1 MKRTILSIAL
11 ALCVGCAFA
20 QISAFKQLAD
30 IKGVEYKHYDKQAI
44 QQVAATGKP
53 LTFGS
58 PFDSYIQFGGGQ
70 DSAEFLGK
78 MDDVMVFKTTD
89 DKKAASQLKK
99 MGFSFLKNEK
109 YESMI
114 DVRHEGVTIKIGC
127 IEDGDKVKVV
137 NYGKDKYGTSL
148 FLVVSGSAELLN
160 SMKRGSVS
168 ID

>member
-1 MKRTILSIAL
+1 MKRTILCMAMAL
-11 ALCVGCAFA
+11 MVSVAFG
-20 QISAFKQLAD
+20 QIDAFKQLAD

-44 QQVAATGKP
+44 QQVAATGKA

-58 PFDSYIQFGGGQ
+58 PLDSYIQLGGGQ
-70 DSAEFLGK
+70 GSAEFLGK
-78 MDDVMVFKTTD
+78 MDDVMVFKTTS

-148 FLVVSGSAELLN
+148 FLVVSGSAELLK
-160 SMKRGSVS
+160 SMKKGSVS